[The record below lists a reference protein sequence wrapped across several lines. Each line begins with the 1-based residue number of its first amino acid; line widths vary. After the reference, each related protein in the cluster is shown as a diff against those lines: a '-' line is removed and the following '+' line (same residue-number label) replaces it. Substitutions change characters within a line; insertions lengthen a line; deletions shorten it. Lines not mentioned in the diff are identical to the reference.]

1 MKLESTI
8 SKLLANKTVLYIVS
22 IISALNIIGYLFYG
36 NMTAVVYFIVLAL
49 LVSYF
54 SKNMIIILLT
64 PLVFVNLFVGS
75 QQQIRNIEGMTNAE
89 SSDDSKKQKLSSSQS
104 DDDNNTT
111 TLSTASSSGEMEPLA
126 SESFK
131 NKNNKNKLDY
141 GATVKQS
148 YEALNTMLGKEGM
161 EALTNES
168 KSLAEEQE
176 KLANHIKDLKPIM
189 QSIGPMVEN
198 MKGLMG
204 GMSDMKGLMGGEGL
218 GDMGAMMESL
228 SSLTSS
234 IPKQSAA
241 V

>member
-1 MKLESTI
+1 
-8 SKLLANKTVLYIVS
+8 
-22 IISALNIIGYLFYG
+22 
-36 NMTAVVYFIVLAL
+36 
-49 LVSYF
+49 
-54 SKNMIIILLT
+54 
-64 PLVFVNLFVGS
+64 
-75 QQQIRNIEGMTNAE
+75 
-89 SSDDSKKQKLSSSQS
+89 
-104 DDDNNTT
+104 
-111 TLSTASSSGEMEPLA
+111 
-126 SESFK
+126 
-131 NKNNKNKLDY
+131 
-141 GATVKQS
+141 
-148 YEALNTMLGKEGM
+148 MLGKEGM